1 MAKIN
6 GMPTS
11 IRAGIPK
18 LPETPVGWKREKLN
32 KYLFEI
38 KRPISL
44 EPARLYRLV
53 TVKRSRG
60 GVEERSCLL
69 GREIKTPSQ
78 FLIEAGDF
86 LISKRQI
93 VHGACG
99 IVPVNLAGS
108 VVSNEYAV
116 IGTKGGIDLIFLQYL
131 SESMYFQ
138 QTCFHSS
145 IGVHVE
151 KMIFNVDR
159 WLNWHFNIPPLP
171 EQKEIVDIL
180 SSWNEAIK
188 VVSKLIIS
196 SKDQKKSLMHVLMS
210 GIKRTGGLSTKWKTI
225 KLGDLVIINPTR
237 PSISNDGKVSF
248 VPMDAVSEDAKL
260 TYVLET
266 EYGEVSK
273 GFSSFMNNDILIA
286 KITPCFENGKGAV
299 VSNLSNGI
307 GFGSTEFHV
316 LRPKKGVSARF
327 VYHVTNSHEFRLRGK
342 ANMQGSAGQ
351 KRVPTDFIRRFKFSC
366 PLSYDEQSRIAT
378 IIDNLDLQYENYKAQ
393 YKLLIAQKKY
403 LLQQLLFGK
412 WRVKMVKPASVSLC
426 SKVQP

>member
-18 LPETPVGWKREKLN
+18 LPETPAGWKREKLS
-32 KYLFEI
+32 KHLFEI
-38 KRPISL
+38 KRPINL
-44 EPARLYRLV
+44 EPERSYRLV

-99 IVPVNLAGS
+99 IVPANLAGS

-116 IGTKGGIDLIFLQYL
+116 IGTKGGIDLTFLQYL

-171 EQKEIVDIL
+171 EQKEIVAIL
-180 SSWNEAIK
+180 SSLDEAIK

-196 SKDQKKSLMHVLMS
+196 SKEQKKSLMHVLMS
-210 GIKRTGGLSTKWKTI
+210 GIKRTSKLNTKWQTV
-225 KLGDLVIINPTR
+225 KLGDLIIINPTR
-237 PSISNDGKVSF
+237 PSISNDAKVSF
-248 VPMDAVSEDAKL
+248 VPMAAVSEDAKL

-273 GFSSFMNNDILIA
+273 GFSSFINNDILIA

-316 LRPKKGVSARF
+316 LRPKKEVSARF

-366 PLSYDEQSRIAT
+366 PMSYDEQSRIAT
-378 IIDNLDLQYENYKAQ
+378 IIDNLDSQFENYKAQ

-403 LLQQLLFGK
+403 LLQQLLFGN
-412 WRVKMVKPASVSLC
+412 WRVKMGKPASVSLY

>member
-1 MAKIN
+1 
-6 GMPTS
+6 
-11 IRAGIPK
+11 
-18 LPETPVGWKREKLN
+18 
-32 KYLFEI
+32 
-38 KRPISL
+38 
-44 EPARLYRLV
+44 
-53 TVKRSRG
+53 
-60 GVEERSCLL
+60 
-69 GREIKTPSQ
+69 
-78 FLIEAGDF
+78 
-86 LISKRQI
+86 
-93 VHGACG
+93 
-99 IVPVNLAGS
+99 
-108 VVSNEYAV
+108 
-116 IGTKGGIDLIFLQYL
+116 
-131 SESMYFQ
+131 
-138 QTCFHSS
+138 
-145 IGVHVE
+145 
-151 KMIFNVDR
+151 
-159 WLNWHFNIPPLP
+159 
-171 EQKEIVDIL
+171 
-180 SSWNEAIK
+180 
-188 VVSKLIIS
+188 
-196 SKDQKKSLMHVLMS
+196 MHVLMS

>member
-18 LPETPVGWKREKLN
+18 LPDTPVGWKREKLN
-32 KYLFEI
+32 KYLLEI

-44 EPARLYRLV
+44 DPERSYRLV
-53 TVKRSRG
+53 IVKRSRG

-78 FLIEAGDF
+78 FLVEAGDF

-99 IVPVNLAGS
+99 IVPVYLANS
-108 VVSNEYAV
+108 VVSNEYTV
-116 IGTKGGIDLIFLQYL
+116 IATKGGIDLAFLQYL

-151 KMIFNVDR
+151 KMIFNVKR

-171 EQKEIVDIL
+171 EQRKIVDIL
-180 SSWNEAIK
+180 SIWDEAIK
-188 VVSKLIIS
+188 VVSKLITN
-196 SKDQKKSLMHVLMS
+196 SKEQKKSLMHVLMS
-210 GIKRTGGLSTKWKTI
+210 GIQRTDELNTKWQTV
-225 KLGDLVIINPTR
+225 KLGNLVIINPTR
-237 PSISNDGKVSF
+237 PSISNDSKVSF
-248 VPMDAVSEDAKL
+248 VPMNAVSEDAKL

-266 EYGEVSK
+266 KYGDVSK
-273 GFSSFMNNDILIA
+273 GFSSFINNDILVA

-316 LRPKKGVSARF
+316 LRPKQGVSARF

-366 PLSYDEQSRIAT
+366 PMSYDEQSRIAT
-378 IIDNLDLQYENYKAQ
+378 IIDNLDSQHENYKTQ
-393 YKLLIAQKKY
+393 YKLLLAQKQF
-403 LLQQLLFGK
+403 LLQQLHSGK
-412 WRVKMVKPASVSLC
+412 WRVKVNEPAFDSLH
-426 SKVQP
+426 SEEKT